1 MDRLNGYTEVTLNG
15 QTYAIKFGM
24 GAWAIIA
31 EERGKALEDMFDGLN
46 DFSFIAWIAY
56 AGMKF
61 AKLAGY
67 TDNAP
72 DSVYQVMDLLN
83 DADEDT
89 MKQIGQTFRD
99 SRTVGKTM
107 ADYIAKMQG
116 GDTDNKKKRSSPK

>member
-1 MDRLNGYTEVTLNG
+1 MDKLNGYTEITLNG

-24 GAWAIIA
+24 GAWSIIA
-31 EERGKALEDMFDGLN
+31 EERNKALEDMFDGLN

-89 MKQIGQTFRD
+89 MKLIGQTFRA

-107 ADYIAKMQG
+107 SDYIGKMQG
-116 GDTDNKKKRSSPK
+116 ELDNKKKRSSPK

>member
-1 MDRLNGYTEVTLNG
+1 MDKLNGYTETTLNG

-31 EERGKALEDMFDGLN
+31 EERGKALEDMFEGLN
-46 DFSFIAWIAY
+46 DFSFIAWVAY
-56 AGMKF
+56 GGMKF

-67 TDNAP
+67 TDHAP
-72 DSVYQVMDLLN
+72 DNVYHVMDLLN
-83 DADEDT
+83 DADEAI

-107 ADYIAKMQG
+107 SDYIAKMQG